1 MSQTKPQVYCPNPH
15 CTAPLNNWGDV
26 VCTACQSPLVY
37 RYFWAVGQAA
47 EQAAVGTQMAGRYY
61 VAAPQIWLD
70 TQPSLRPEVPD
81 EWSEAVLPYLF
92 LYPQRLH
99 VPEVYGFCPQAVA
112 AHEPELAPL
121 ESELLEPKLLEPELL
136 ESESLKPESLEPES
150 LVYPTFLLEN
160 VPIDSSGNLLP
171 SIAQVWE
178 QTSAVRQVY
187 WLWQLLQLW
196 QPLSQQ
202 GVAASLLVASNLRVE
217 GWRVR
222 LCQLY
227 QDAEVLPPEVT
238 LSLSELGE
246 AWAGWVATAKPEVSS
261 GLQAI
266 VGQMQTGAAD
276 LSATSAKLNQLL
288 LAQAAQ
294 LPLRLKIAGGT
305 DTGPQRSHNE
315 DTCYPLTL
323 NSATPNNS
331 TSTEGIVPRV
341 AIVCDGIGGHEGG
354 EVASQMAV
362 QSLTLQVQALLT
374 EIKQQE
380 ELADP
385 DLLAEQLT
393 AIVRVVNNLVAAQND
408 TQGREDRRRMGT
420 TLMMA
425 VQLPQPIHLADNSIA
440 ENGHELYLVNVGD
453 SRAYWITPRYCQQLT
468 VDDDVAARETR
479 LGRSLYRE
487 ALVRPDCGALTQA
500 IGTRDSQYLN
510 PTVQRFILEEDGVLL
525 LCSDGLSDNGLVEQS
540 WQQYGPDV
548 VSGKLALEDAIQA
561 WIDLAN
567 RRNGYDNTSIVLLHC
582 HVSSASPG
590 VALPKTSPGRDVEWS
605 ASSKA
610 LFEEADH
617 PAPVLSN
624 VARSVRSG
632 VLIGLLLL
640 LVGGGAGL
648 WAWSQIDPPGFQ
660 HLRDRVLPKP

>member
-26 VCTACQSPLVY
+26 ACATCQTTLAY

-47 EQAAVGTQMAGRYY
+47 ERSDVGTQVAGRYY
-61 VAAPQIWLD
+61 VAAPQVWLD
-70 TQPSLRPEVPD
+70 TQPSLPPDVPD

-92 LYPQRLH
+92 LYPHRLH
-99 VPEVYGFCPQAVA
+99 VPEVFGFCLAEPPALGQGFV
-112 AHEPELAPL
+112 EPEV
-121 ESELLEPKLLEPELL
+121 EPSQADLI
-136 ESESLKPESLEPES
+136 
-150 LVYPTFLLEN
+150 FLLEN
-160 VPIDSSGNLLP
+160 VPLDSSGCLLP

-178 QTSAVRQVY
+178 QASAARQVY
-187 WLWQLLQLW
+187 WLWQMLQLW
-196 QPLSQQ
+196 KPLTEH

-227 QDAEVLPPEVT
+227 QDAEILPPEAA
-238 LSLSELGE
+238 LGLRELAE
-246 AWAGWVATAKPEVSS
+246 AWAEWVAAAKPEISG

-266 VGQMQTGAAD
+266 VRQMQTGEAD
-276 LSATSAKLNQLL
+276 WTETTAKLNHLL
-288 LAQAAQ
+288 LEQAAQ
-294 LPLRLKIAGGT
+294 MPLRLKIAGGT

-323 NSATPNNS
+323 NNSAT
-331 TSTEGIVPRV
+331 TEVIVPRL

-354 EVASQMAV
+354 EVASQLAV
-362 QSLTLQVQALLT
+362 QSLKMQIQALFT

-380 ELADP
+380 ELAAP
-385 DLLAEQLT
+385 DLIAEQLA
-393 AIVRVVNNLVAAQND
+393 AIIRVVNNLVAAQND

-425 VQLPQPIHLADNSIA
+425 VQLPQRIHLADNSIA

-487 ALVRPDCGALTQA
+487 ALLRPDSGALTQA
-500 IGTRDSQYLN
+500 IGTRDAQYLN

-540 WQQYGPDV
+540 WQQYAADV
-548 VSGKLALEDAIQA
+548 VSGKQPLEDAIQA

-567 RRNGYDNTSIVLLHC
+567 QRNGYDNTSIVLLHC
-582 HVSSASPG
+582 RVSSPTPDVS
-590 VALPKTSPGRDVEWS
+590 LPKATAGRDSEWS

-610 LFEEADH
+610 LFEEADR
-617 PAPVLSN
+617 PTVGSSN
-624 VARSVRSG
+624 VVRSARSG

-640 LVGGGAGL
+640 LLGGGGGL
-648 WAWSQIDPPGFQ
+648 FAWSQLNPTGFQ
-660 HLRDRVLPKP
+660 QLRDRVLPKP